1 MNDLDETNPRTA
13 GHSQNQTASAAISD
27 IPEYTTREL
36 FGARNELLIRHNGEQ
51 YRLRITRQAKLI
63 LTK

>member
-1 MNDLDETNPRTA
+1 MNDLDETNSQPA
-13 GHSQNQTASAAISD
+13 GHSGSQPANVGIAD
-27 IPEYTTREL
+27 IREYTTREL

-63 LTK
+63 VTK

>member
-1 MNDLDETNPRTA
+1 MHKNDETKQA
-13 GHSQNQTASAAISD
+13 HSGQAITQSAANP
-27 IPEYTTREL
+27 IPEYTTDQL
-36 FGARNELLIRHNGEQ
+36 FGPRNELLIRHNGEQ